1 MVLYHDLFPF
11 AFAFAFAFALV
22 FALYLDASCIGHN
35 IEARHLRYKFER
47 QA

>member
-1 MVLYHDLFPF
+1 MVLYHDLFP
-11 AFAFAFAFALV
+11 FAFAFALV